1 YFIYF
6 LPFPLAFASRST
18 LFKTFLLPNPTM
30 LTSFIFAAAAL
41 AGVATADHRITLRNN
56 CGFAVGMTLSNFPGN
71 VVYNGPAIPA
81 IQAGAS
87 FDVNVP
93 NGYAIP
99 IVFFSPKPFL
109 TPCENDC
116 FGGIAFG
123 KAACSMTE
131 WNFNAASIGGVN
143 DYDISNIQGF
153 SVPQQIVPDNGGGA
167 VVTCKDV
174 NCPCNEAYRPGDIS
188 GTCGGTGPLDQATRT
203 SGVAGY
209 TVVYCP

>member
-1 YFIYF
+1 MVSSTSSI
-6 LPFPLAFASRST
+6 PSFPASFAFSLDSFQDFST
-18 LFKTFLLPNPTM
+18 TQPTM

-93 NGYAIP
+93 NGWNGRICDHPPNSA
-99 IVFFSPKPFL
+99 
-109 TPCENDC
+109 CENDC

-153 SVPQQIVPDNGGGA
+153 SVAQQIVPDNGGGA